1 LKARFPHSIFS
12 GFAEVAVVAVAQMR
26 EASWLGG
33 SIAADTDWVGRERWH
48 CSCAGDGKLLAA
60 KMGLRPF
67 AMLKKKPDS
76 E

>member
-12 GFAEVAVVAVAQMR
+12 GFAEVAVVAVEQMR
-26 EASWLGG
+26 EASWLCG
-33 SIAADTDWVGRERWH
+33 SIAADTDWVARERWH
-48 CSCAGDGKLLAA
+48 CFCVEDGRLLAV

-67 AMLKKKPDS
+67 AMLKKKPGS